1 MLDPVDDGA
10 SVGIS
15 VVGDVLDLG
24 QHPHHDR
31 HDTRKVR
38 VFGAWNVADSSGFA
52 RTIGT
57 WSLRDNLSLESSV
70 GWFFGQG
77 DDTISRFADR
87 DFVTVS
93 LKTYF

>member
-1 MLDPVDDGA
+1 MPIRSSA
-10 SVGIS
+10 SLAAPTPTS
-15 VVGDVLDLG
+15 AWSSAATAAS
-24 QHPHHDR
+24 PA
-31 HDTRKVR
+31 TPRKVR

-57 WSLRDNLSLESSV
+57 WSLRDNLSLEGSV
-70 GWFFGQG
+70 GWFFGEG